1 MNWTFIIFLIPMFL
15 LMFMTQRQQKQKAQA
30 LQNKLNNLQ
39 KGDEIVTI
47 GGLYALV
54 DEVDLANKKVVLD
67 VDGVYLTYEL
77 YAIKTVVNK
86 VSTTTDAVADDS
98 VIVEDE

>member
-86 VSTTTDAVADDS
+86 VSTTTDVVADDS